1 MHESSSF
8 LKGDQL
14 DSIMNYPFKG
24 AMIDFFGNRSINAEE
39 FDDILAKNRVIYMD
53 DINRQLWNL
62 IGSHD
67 TSRFLTECEE
77 KIERMKL
84 AIVFQFTYIGVPYI
98 YYGDEIGLAGGEEP
112 QSRKCMIWDSKEQN
126 CELLEFYKK
135 MIKIRKENKVLIYGD
150 YKTVYCK
157 DNIIAFIREDKD
169 NKVLVIINNTYKKVK
184 INSNKDHEYMNMI
197 TGKFELIKD
206 TIEID
211 SMSYKILKL

>member
-77 KIERMKL
+77 KNRANEISYS
-84 AIVFQFTYIGVPYI
+84 ISI
-98 YYGDEIGLAGGEEP
+98 YLYW
-112 QSRKCMIWDSKEQN
+112 C
-126 CELLEFYKK
+126 
-135 MIKIRKENKVLIYGD
+135 
-150 YKTVYCK
+150 TVY
-157 DNIIAFIREDKD
+157 
-169 NKVLVIINNTYKKVK
+169 
-184 INSNKDHEYMNMI
+184 
-197 TGKFELIKD
+197 
-206 TIEID
+206 
-211 SMSYKILKL
+211 ILW